1 MTSQVEPQVK
11 PHNVK
16 EIVALLSEQF
26 PLCFSQTGEAKPLKI
41 GIFQDLV
48 EKLQADPLL
57 SKTQLRQALRVY
69 TSSWRYLDAIK
80 EGVARIDLDGVAG
93 DLIDAQQAEHA
104 AKTLSESKAKAAELR
119 KARHLEQKRQQQ
131 QKQAQ
136 QAADTPADAVTAQAD
151 KPAYKKAGQKTA
163 AQGVKSSNLKVKRQ
177 PAAATQAP
185 AKAKAQPATELL
197 AVNAAT
203 LTAGAKV
210 LVKLGQNPMPATVV
224 EVVKQDVVVQLTSG
238 MVVKTQIG
246 SLYQA

>member
-26 PLCFSQTGEAKPLKI
+26 PLCFTLTGEAKPLKV

-104 AKTLSESKAKAAELR
+104 AKTLSESKAKAAEIR
-119 KARHLEQKRQQQ
+119 KARHLEQKKQQQ

-136 QAADTPADAVTAQAD
+136 QAAAEPADAAKVKSD
-151 KPAYKKAGQKTA
+151 KPAYKKPAHKSA

-177 PAAATQAP
+177 PTAQTPAP
-185 AKAKAQPATELL
+185 AKVQPSADLVSVDAAKLS
-197 AVNAAT
+197 
-203 LTAGAKV
+203 AGAKV